1 MSNIK
6 GTIVNVKDFLALDAV
21 NIRITGASE
30 SIFTL
35 EEGRS
40 YVIPDFQREIRWTPE
55 NLIELMNDIFHQSK
69 FLGNIILTRSE
80 SKRYAII
87 DTATAKQETN
97 PAGIRRRWCDHG
109 SNRSKTRS

>member
-55 NLIELMNDIFHQSK
+55 NLIELMGFFQTIF
-69 FLGNIILTRSE
+69 LSE
-80 SKRYAII
+80 NVNLRV
-87 DTATAKQETN
+87 
-97 PAGIRRRWCDHG
+97 HL
-109 SNRSKTRS
+109 